1 MVGLAVLIGE
11 VLGSYRITHELGKGG
26 MGVVY
31 AGTHVALGS
40 RAAVKTLLPRHSA
53 DQELVARFFNEARA
67 ATLVKHPGI
76 VAVFDY
82 GHHMSGQAYL
92 VMELLEGETLA
103 QRRDRLGRLPERS
116 MLALMRQVAGALAAA
131 HDAGIVHRDLK
142 PHNLFVVAD
151 PDLPGGERVKVLDFG
166 VCKLAGDFGSG
177 EKTREGR
184 LLGTPKYMAPE
195 QCRGAGHVDARA
207 DVYAFG
213 CILYELA
220 TGAAPFCGE
229 GHGELIAQH
238 IYETPPRPSRK
249 NPAID
254 RDLEALIMRCLQK
267 SPSARPPDMRDVA
280 AALEQILR
288 PRTGELEVEPPPP
301 TTRSK
306 PQPIQPGDTLSAS
319 IPQTRRG
326 SVTAQHELPRTH
338 RLSSAIN
345 VAAVSAAAMSGERE
359 IPSRRSRA
367 ATRKGLWIGIGAA
380 TMVVVAEMLRWWL
393 TR

>member
-1 MVGLAVLIGE
+1 LIGE

-40 RAAVKTLLPRHSA
+40 PAALKTLLPRHSA

-76 VAVFDY
+76 VAVYDF
-82 GHHMSGQAYL
+82 GHHSSGVGYL
-92 VMELLEGETLA
+92 VMELLVGETLA

-142 PHNLFVVAD
+142 PHNLFVVSD

-166 VCKLAGDFGSG
+166 VCKLAGPAPAG
-177 EKTREGR
+177 ERTREGC

-195 QCRGAGHVDARA
+195 QCRGAGAVDARA

-220 TGAAPFCGE
+220 CGVPPFAGE
-229 GHGELIAQH
+229 GHGDLIAQH
-238 IYETPPRPSRK
+238 IYATPPRPSRR
-249 NPAID
+249 NAGID
-254 RDLEALIMRCLQK
+254 RDLEALILRCLRKQ
-267 SPSARPPDMRDVA
+267 PAERPPDMRDVA
-280 AALEQILR
+280 TAIDHILR
-288 PRTGELEVEPPPP
+288 PRTGDLPVEPPPP
-301 TTRSK
+301 LRRPATLS
-306 PQPIQPGDTLSAS
+306 PPPGDTLSADV
-319 IPQTRRG
+319 PPTRRA
-326 SVTAQHELPRTH
+326 SITAQHLVPTTH
-338 RLSSAIN
+338 RLSSSVNI
-345 VAAVSAAAMSGERE
+345 AAVTAAATSGDELRT
-359 IPSRRSRA
+359 PSRRRRA
-367 ATRKGLWIGIGAA
+367 TNRSLWIGVATA
-380 TMVVVAEMLRWWL
+380 TMVIVAELVRWL
-393 TR
+393 VAR